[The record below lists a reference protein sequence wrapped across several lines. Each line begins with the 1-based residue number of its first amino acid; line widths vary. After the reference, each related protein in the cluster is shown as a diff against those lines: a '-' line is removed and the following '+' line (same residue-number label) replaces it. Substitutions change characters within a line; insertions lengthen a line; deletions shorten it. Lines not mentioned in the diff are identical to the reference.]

1 LSLKNGME
9 WSWIQKLSGVG
20 LSVKLEIENFSMT
33 TVYKMRVKFLSA
45 LTVNDKSLTLL
56 IISYN

>member
-1 LSLKNGME
+1 ME